1 MIALFYF
8 SAIIRFLYF
17 LSAMSETT
25 ALARSLVNRILT
37 SAVYEVAY
45 KTPLERGIILSERLN
60 NQVFFKREDLQ
71 PIFSFKIRGA
81 YNKIAKLEPT
91 LGKKGIITAS
101 AGNHAQGVALSAQK
115 LAYPATI
122 IMPIMTPQIKIDAVK
137 RFGAQVILHG
147 QSFSEAYEKAQKL
160 IKENNL
166 TYIPPFDDEEVIA
179 GQGTIALEIISQLS
193 KPIEAIFVPIG
204 GGGLAAGIAAF
215 IKNVRPD
222 IKVIG
227 VQSKD
232 SAAMQQSIVR
242 GEILS
247 LPHVGLFADGT
258 AVKEVGKLTF
268 CLCQTLLDDIILVD
282 TDAICA
288 AVKEVFDDTR
298 AIVEPSG
305 ALSLAGLKQYVKK
318 NALAGKNLI
327 AILSG
332 ANMNF
337 HRLRHISERTEL
349 TEQKELLLSVTI
361 PEVPGSFLSF
371 MRLIKDRN
379 ITEFNYRYG
388 EPEKAHIFVGIQT
401 SGSEDRTQALEDLKK
416 AGLAFID
423 LSNNEIAKI
432 HLRHMVGGKTQSL
445 SKERLFTFEFPE
457 FPGALGN
464 FLASLPKHWNITLFH
479 YRNHGSDYGR
489 VLIGIDEAND
499 GQSQFLMFAQKIGY
513 AYQEFTEDPAY
524 EQFLK
529 PFSNH

>member
-1 MIALFYF
+1 MPEA
-8 SAIIRFLYF
+8 
-17 LSAMSETT
+17 TT
-25 ALARSLVNRILT
+25 LARSLVNRILT
-37 SAVYEVAY
+37 SAVYEVAH
-45 KTPLERGIILSERLN
+45 KTPLERGNIVSERLN
-60 NQVFFKREDLQ
+60 NNIYFKREDLQ

-81 YNKIAKLEPT
+81 YNKIAKLDPA
-91 LGKKGIITAS
+91 LARKGLITAS
-101 AGNHAQGVALSAQK
+101 AGNHAQGVALSAQR
-115 LAYPATI
+115 LSYPATI
-122 IMPIMTPQIKIDAVK
+122 IMPITTPQIKIDAVE

-147 QSFSEAYEKAQKL
+147 QSFSEAYEKAQEL
-160 IKENNL
+160 IKKSNL
-166 TYIPPFDDEEVIA
+166 IYIPPFDDEEVIA

-215 IKNVRPD
+215 IKNVRSD
-222 IKVIG
+222 IKIIG

-232 SAAMQQSIVR
+232 SAAMQQSITQ

-247 LPHVGLFADGT
+247 LSHVGLFADGT

-268 CLCQTLLDDIILVD
+268 CLCRALLDNIILVD
-282 TDAICA
+282 TDAICDA
-288 AVKEVFDDTR
+288 IKEVFDDTR

-305 ALSLAGLKQYVKK
+305 ALSLAGLKQYVKE
-318 NALAGKNLI
+318 NALTGKNLI

-361 PEVPGSFLSF
+361 PETPGSFLSF
-371 MRLIKDRN
+371 TRLIKDRN
-379 ITEFNYRYG
+379 ITEFTYRYG
-388 EPEKAHIFVGIQT
+388 EPENAHIFVGIQT
-401 SGSEDRTQALEDLKK
+401 NGSEDRAHTLKDLKK

-423 LSNNEIAKI
+423 LSHNEIAKI

-445 SKERLFTFEFPE
+445 QKERLFTFEFPE

-464 FLASLPKHWNITLFH
+464 FLTSLPKHWNITLFH

-489 VLIGIDEAND
+489 VLIGIDEAD
-499 GQSQFLMFAQKIGY
+499 DARSEFVIFAQKIGY
-513 AYQEFTEDPAY
+513 AYQEFTNDPAY

-529 PFSNH
+529 PFSKH